1 MAKKRSSRRRK
12 HNALFGGSHRRR
24 RHNPGIRRH
33 FRRHNPLPLATNE
46 ILPTVGGAVVGG
58 IAASTI
64 PGFLP
69 AAFSAG
75 FLKYIASGAV
85 AVGGSMALQ
94 KYRSIALGFLVGGLT
109 VTFGEIFDDFFG
121 KQIVSFQS
129 PVNVGISSYYK
140 QGYVPLPGTTDRVP
154 FALPPAPVASVR
166 AGSASAAKGV
176 SGMGW
181 NPRFSSRFAA

>member
-1 MAKKRSSRRRK
+1 MAKKSRHSRRRK
-12 HNALFGGSHRRR
+12 HNALLGGSHRRH
-24 RHNPGIRRH
+24 RHNPFRRH
-33 FRRHNPLPLATNE
+33 HRAHNPLPLATSE

-69 AAFSAG
+69 ASFNSG

-85 AVGGSMALQ
+85 AIGGSMALQ
-94 KYRSIALGFLVGGLT
+94 KYRSIALGFLIGGLT

-129 PVNVGISSYYK
+129 PVNVGVSSYYK
-140 QGYVPLPGTTDRVP
+140 SGYVPLPVTTDRIP
-154 FALPPAPVASVR
+154 FALPPAPVAQVR